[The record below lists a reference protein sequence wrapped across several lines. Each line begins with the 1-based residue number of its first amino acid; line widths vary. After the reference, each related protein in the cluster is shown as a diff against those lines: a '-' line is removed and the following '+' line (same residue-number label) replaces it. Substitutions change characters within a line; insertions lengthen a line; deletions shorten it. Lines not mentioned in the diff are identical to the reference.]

1 MSNRADLEKAMV
13 KFLEFRN
20 RPDLEAMLGMFHPQA
35 SFCISGTP
43 KLGAFTQ
50 RVTMSDTL
58 PEAIS
63 HLIDV
68 WDLNGVEVVS
78 MHIDDDTLFIHRAGT
93 VKHIPTNVS
102 FQTEFMDKV
111 TFRNGLIIDYTQFV
125 DTYGIAKVAGMG

>member
-13 KFLEFRN
+13 KFYELRN
-20 RPDLEAMLGMFHPQA
+20 RPDLEAVLGMLHPQA

-43 KLGAFTQ
+43 KLGAFTR

-63 HLIDV
+63 HLLDV
-68 WDLNGVEVVS
+68 WDLSGVETVS
-78 MHIDDDTLFIHRAGT
+78 MHIDGDTLLIHRAGA
-93 VKHIPTNVS
+93 VRHIPTNAS

-111 TFRNGLIIDYTQFV
+111 TFNNGLIIDYTQFV
-125 DTYGIAKVAGMG
+125 DTYEIAKVAGIA